1 MLNVGS
7 VGYTQM
13 SPMKT
18 LKFIKNKKKMFA
30 DNWHHKQTDYIY
42 GTKSLNAYDKQG
54 VSRYSGQSSNDFSV
68 MLVLTVAINVTASG
82 AEHS

>member
-1 MLNVGS
+1 VLNVGS

-42 GTKSLNAYDKQG
+42 GTKS
-54 VSRYSGQSSNDFSV
+54 
-68 MLVLTVAINVTASG
+68 
-82 AEHS
+82 

>member
-1 MLNVGS
+1 MTFLLQNFQTNSEVLNVGS

-42 GTKSLNAYDKQG
+42 GSKSSNAYD
-54 VSRYSGQSSNDFSV
+54 N
-68 MLVLTVAINVTASG
+68 
-82 AEHS
+82 